1 MLLHIQDAVQQGQK
15 NTLLRTVDT
24 DVLVLAVAF
33 LQQVTEGEHLD
44 LWVAFGTGNHFQYI
58 AAHEIATKLGP
69 EAPRL
74 DLFSMPLQDVTLCL
88 VLEVEGRKQRLKHG
102 NLTWTLQTYSW
113 H

>member
-1 MLLHIQDAVQQGQK
+1 MLLHIQDALQQGQK

-44 LWVAFGTGNHFQYI
+44 LWVAFGTGNHFRYT

-69 EAPRL
+69 EVSKA
-74 DLFSMPLQDVTLCL
+74 
-88 VLEVEGRKQRLKHG
+88 
-102 NLTWTLQTYSW
+102 
-113 H
+113 